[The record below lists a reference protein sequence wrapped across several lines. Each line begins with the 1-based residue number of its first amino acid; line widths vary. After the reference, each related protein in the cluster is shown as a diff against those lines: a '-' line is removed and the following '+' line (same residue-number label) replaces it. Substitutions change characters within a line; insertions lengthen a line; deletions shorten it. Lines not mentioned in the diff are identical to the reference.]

1 MNNLPPELDL
11 NFIDENDDYVC
22 TDEPDMDVSDITETT
37 EHLVV
42 NKQPINHEVIFDD
55 EVKEIPQLSE
65 EPINKETG
73 ETNPN
78 FIYDDD
84 LKTNNEPDEFLIHKD
99 QDLQTEPPSPRQI
112 KQEKPIKLN
121 KNGKPRKKRVYT
133 EEQKQ
138 KKRER
143 MKKAREQ
150 SGKNKAKKQE
160 ERAKEKKYN
169 DLMKQKKL
177 LDMEETEERIK
188 KKSQPKTQPKPIQAQ
203 ISKEALKQAQFEAI
217 VQYETIRKA
226 RKAKKR
232 EQQQIKQYE
241 EDVKTNLKKELGWR
255 DVAGVYA
262 DCF

>member
-22 TDEPDMDVSDITETT
+22 TDEPDMDVSDIIETT

-42 NKQPINHEVIFDD
+42 DKQPIKHEVIFDD

-65 EPINKETG
+65 EPTNKETG

-84 LKTNNEPDEFLIHKD
+84 
-99 QDLQTEPPSPRQI
+99 DLETQPPSPKPIKPI
-112 KQEKPIKLN
+112 KQEKTIKLN

-138 KKRER
+138 KMRER
-143 MKKAREQ
+143 MKYAREQ

-160 ERAKEKKYN
+160 EKAKEKKYN

-188 KKSQPKTQPKPIQAQ
+188 KKSQPKTEPKPIQAQ

>member
-1 MNNLPPELDL
+1 MNNLPPELNL

-22 TDEPDMDVSDITETT
+22 TDEPDMDVSDIVETT

-42 NKQPINHEVIFDD
+42 DKQPIKHEVIFDD

-65 EPINKETG
+65 EPTNKETG

-84 LKTNNEPDEFLIHKD
+84 
-99 QDLQTEPPSPRQI
+99 DLETQPPSPKPIKPI

-138 KKRER
+138 KMRER
-143 MKKAREQ
+143 MKYAREQ

-160 ERAKEKKYN
+160 ERAREKKYN
-169 DLMKQKKL
+169 DLMKQKKV
-177 LDMEETEERIK
+177 LDMEETEERLK
-188 KKSQPKTQPKPIQAQ
+188 KKSQPKTEPKQIQAQ

-255 DVAGVYA
+255 DVAGPYA